1 MTKKTA
7 EILVKKVVEVEAE
20 NQNEKKLKKN
30 KKE

>member
-7 EILVKKVVEVEAE
+7 EILTKKVVEVEVE